1 MFQCSI
7 PLLHNIDFFFYPSVS
22 VKTFVFFIGAR
33 VSPKQWN

>member
-7 PLLHNIDFFFYPSVS
+7 PLLHNIDFFYPSVS

-33 VSPKQWN
+33 VSPKQ